1 MRYKLIVLLF
11 AFTCQFGITQAQVK
25 RYEANKQ
32 YSWITYKI
40 THPLHE
46 VEATSKNC
54 LCLINA
60 DVKAK
65 QVKQVLFM
73 VAVTSFSSGNS
84 NRDSHAMEVV
94 NSLAYPDAKFL
105 STSATQMG
113 DSLKVTGNLTF
124 HGITKEISFM
134 AYMQW
139 TEYNLTVTG
148 NFSISLTE
156 FKIKRPALFMV
167 PVEDQLR
174 FTFKQFFNL

>member
-1 MRYKLIVLLF
+1 MRYKLIVLLI

-84 NRDSHAMEVV
+84 NRD
-94 NSLAYPDAKFL
+94 
-105 STSATQMG
+105 
-113 DSLKVTGNLTF
+113 
-124 HGITKEISFM
+124 
-134 AYMQW
+134 
-139 TEYNLTVTG
+139 
-148 NFSISLTE
+148 
-156 FKIKRPALFMV
+156 
-167 PVEDQLR
+167 
-174 FTFKQFFNL
+174 